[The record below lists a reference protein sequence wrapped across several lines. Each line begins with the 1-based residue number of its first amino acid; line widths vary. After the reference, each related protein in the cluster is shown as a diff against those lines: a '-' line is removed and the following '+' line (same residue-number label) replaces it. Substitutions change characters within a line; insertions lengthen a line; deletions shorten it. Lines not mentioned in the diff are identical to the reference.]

1 MKRSEVENRA
11 ILVTL
16 TGSYSYGTNVQ
27 SSDKD
32 YKGIFIAPKE
42 YYYGIK
48 NIEQKD
54 SGWLTE
60 DGCGLYPELDGN
72 KDTVF
77 YELRK
82 FVKLALNCNP
92 NILELLFERDDMYL
106 YKSRLGEKLI
116 TNRDLFLSKKVK
128 YSYSGYGYSQLKKIK
143 THRHWLLNPVK
154 EQPRPSDYGLEPEE
168 ALNKVDLNRFLE
180 FVWLLCR
187 DRIEFASE
195 CEELYTLLTERMGI
209 KGVLM
214 NNPLPPSTHDY
225 IQELTRSNNDF
236 KSLLH
241 KTQTYRQAFAN
252 YKNYQNWKKNRNPAR
267 AAMEAKVGY
276 DTKYSMHLIR
286 LLNMGLEILL
296 LKEVNVYRE
305 DAGMLL
311 EIRNGEWE

>member
-195 CEELYTLLTERMGI
+195 CEEL
-209 KGVLM
+209 
-214 NNPLPPSTHDY
+214 
-225 IQELTRSNNDF
+225 
-236 KSLLH
+236 
-241 KTQTYRQAFAN
+241 
-252 YKNYQNWKKNRNPAR
+252 
-267 AAMEAKVGY
+267 
-276 DTKYSMHLIR
+276 
-286 LLNMGLEILL
+286 
-296 LKEVNVYRE
+296 
-305 DAGMLL
+305 
-311 EIRNGEWE
+311 